1 MKNNYFYKSESEQFA
16 FYRIPKLLFTDSRYA
31 GISVEAKI
39 LYGLMLDRMSL
50 SVRNNWVDDDNR
62 VYIYF
67 TLEEITDYLSIVK
80 DKGVKLL
87 KELDGILIERK
98 KQGLGKPVMIYVLN
112 FTDSQNSVRSVDNS
126 AEVQT
131 SDVDNSIENADF
143 GTSNAEVR
151 TSEKPKSGEN
161 AEVLTSEIPKSALLK
176 NRTLDFGKSDSN
188 NTDINNTD
196 LNNTDISSSSR
207 ISFAA
212 LEREREEYRDVIKT
226 NIEYDILIQQYAAEK
241 IDSFVNIIVDALCS
255 FDDKINVNSMQ
266 VPKEVVKSKLL
277 KLDYMHIVYV
287 IDCLDENSSKIRNYK
302 SYILTMLYNAPDTM
316 NHYYQSKFNKNYFR
330 KDEN

>member
-31 GISVEAKI
+31 VISVEAKV

-67 TLEEITDYLSIVK
+67 TLEEITEYLSIGK

-112 FTDSQNSVRSVDNS
+112 FVNSQNSIQSVDNS
-126 AEVQT
+126 TEALI
-131 SDVDNSIENADF
+131 SDVDNYIENADF
-143 GTSNAEVR
+143 VTS
-151 TSEKPKSGEN
+151 N

-188 NTDINNTD
+188 
-196 LNNTDISSSSR
+196 
-207 ISFAA
+207 
-212 LEREREEYRDVIKT
+212 
-226 NIEYDILIQQYAAEK
+226 Q
-241 IDSFVNIIVDALCS
+241 
-255 FDDKINVNSMQ
+255 
-266 VPKEVVKSKLL
+266 
-277 KLDYMHIVYV
+277 
-287 IDCLDENSSKIRNYK
+287 
-302 SYILTMLYNAPDTM
+302 
-316 NHYYQSKFNKNYFR
+316 
-330 KDEN
+330 

>member
-1 MKNNYFYKSESEQFA
+1 MRNNYFYKSESEQFA

-31 GISVEAKI
+31 GISVEAKV

-50 SVRNNWVDDDNR
+50 SVRNNWVDDNNR

-67 TLEEITDYLSIVK
+67 TLEEITDYLSIGK

-112 FTDSQNSVRSVDNS
+112 FVNSQNSIQSVDNS
-126 AEVQT
+126 AEVLT
-131 SDVDNSIENADF
+131 SDVDNSIENADLD
-143 GTSNAEVR
+143 GLNAEVR

-161 AEVLTSEIPKSALLK
+161 AEVLTSEIPKSALRK

-196 LNNTDISSSSR
+196 LNKTDISSSSR
-207 ISFAA
+207 ISFVT

-241 IDSFVNIIVDALCS
+241 IDSFVNIIVDALCC
-255 FDDKINVNSMQ
+255 FDDTINVNSMQ
-266 VPKEVVKSKLL
+266 VPKEVVKRKLL

-287 IDCLDENSSKIRNYK
+287 IDCLDENSTKIRNYK

-316 NHYYQSKFNKNYFR
+316 DHYYQSKFNKNYYGG
-330 KDEN
+330 ES

>member
-31 GISVEAKI
+31 GISVVAKV
-39 LYGLMLDRMSL
+39 LYGLMLDRMCL

-67 TLEEITDYLSIVK
+67 TLEEITEYLSIGK

-126 AEVQT
+126 AEVLT
-131 SDVDNSIENADF
+131 SDVDNS
-143 GTSNAEVR
+143 TSNAEVQ

-161 AEVLTSEIPKSALLK
+161 AEVLTSEIPKSALRK
-176 NRTLDFGKSDSN
+176 NRTLDFGKSDPN

-196 LNNTDISSSSR
+196 LNKTDISSSSR

-212 LEREREEYRDVIKT
+212 LEHERTEYRDVIKT

-241 IDSFVNIIVDALCS
+241 IDIFVNIIVDALCS
-255 FDDKINVNSMQ
+255 FDDTINVNSMQ
-266 VPKEVVKSKLL
+266 VPKEVVRRKLL

-287 IDCLDENSSKIRNYK
+287 IDCLDENSTKIRNYK

-316 NHYYQSKFNKNYFR
+316 NHYYQSKFNKNYYGG
-330 KDEN
+330 EN

>member
-1 MKNNYFYKSESEQFA
+1 MGNNYFYKIESEQFA

-31 GISVEAKI
+31 GISVEAKV

-67 TLEEITDYLSIVK
+67 TLEEITEYLSIGK

-112 FTDSQNSVRSVDNS
+112 FTDNQNSIQSVDNL
-126 AEVQT
+126 AEALT

-151 TSEKPKSGEN
+151 TSEKPKS
-161 AEVLTSEIPKSALLK
+161 ALLK
-176 NRTLDFGKSDSN
+176 NRTLDFGKSAPN

-196 LNNTDISSSSR
+196 LNKTDISSSSR
-207 ISFAA
+207 VSFVA
-212 LEREREEYRDVIKT
+212 LERERVEYRDVIKT

-266 VPKEVVKSKLL
+266 VPKEVVKRKLL

-316 NHYYQSKFNKNYFR
+316 NHYYQSKFNKNYFG

>member
-31 GISVEAKI
+31 GISVEAKV

-50 SVRNNWVDDDNR
+50 SIRNNWVDDDNR

-67 TLEEITDYLSIVK
+67 TLEEITEYLSIGK

-112 FTDSQNSVRSVDNS
+112 FTDSQNSVQSVDNS
-126 AEVQT
+126 AEVLT
-131 SDVDNSIENADF
+131 SDVDNYIENADF
-143 GTSNAEVR
+143 DTSNAEVL

-196 LNNTDISSSSR
+196 LNKTDISSSSR

-241 IDSFVNIIVDALCS
+241 IDSYVNIMVDALCI
-255 FDDKINVNSMQ
+255 FDDMISVNSMQ
-266 VPKEVVKSKLL
+266 VPKEVVKRKLL

-287 IDCLDENSSKIRNYK
+287 IDCLDENSTRIRNYK

-316 NHYYQSKFNKNYFR
+316 NHYYQSKFNKNYYGG
-330 KDEN
+330 EN

>member
-31 GISVEAKI
+31 GISVEAKV
-39 LYGLMLDRMSL
+39 LYGLMFDRMSL

-67 TLEEITDYLSIVK
+67 TLEEITEYLSIGK

-112 FTDSQNSVRSVDNS
+112 FTDNQNSIQSVDNL
-126 AEVQT
+126 AEVLT

-143 GTSNAEVR
+143 GGSNAEVR
-151 TSEKPKSGEN
+151 TSEMPKSGEN
-161 AEVLTSEIPKSALLK
+161 AEVLTSEIPKSALRK

-196 LNNTDISSSSR
+196 LNKTDISSSSR

-241 IDSFVNIIVDALCS
+241 IDSFVNIMVDSLCS

-266 VPKEVVKSKLL
+266 VPKEVVKRKLL

-287 IDCLDENSSKIRNYK
+287 IDCLDENSTKIRNYK

-316 NHYYQSKFNKNYFR
+316 NHYYQSKFNKNYYGG
-330 KDEN
+330 EN

>member
-31 GISVEAKI
+31 GISVEAKV

-67 TLEEITDYLSIVK
+67 TLEEITDYLSIGK
-80 DKGVKLL
+80 DKGMKLL

-112 FTDSQNSVRSVDNS
+112 FTDSQNSIQSVDNS
-126 AEVQT
+126 AEVLT
-131 SDVDNSIENADF
+131 SDVDNSIENADL
-143 GTSNAEVR
+143 GGSNAEVL
-151 TSEKPKSGEN
+151 TSEKPKSGES
-161 AEVLTSEIPKSALLK
+161 AEVLTSEIPKSALRK

-196 LNNTDISSSSR
+196 LNKTDRSSSSR

-212 LEREREEYRDVIKT
+212 LEREREEYRDIIHE

-241 IDSFVNIIVDALCS
+241 IDSFVNIMVDVLCS
-255 FDDKINVNSMQ
+255 FDDMISVNSMQ
-266 VPKEVVKSKLL
+266 VSKEVVKRNLL

-287 IDCLDENSSKIRNYK
+287 IDCLDENSTKIRNYK

-316 NHYYQSKFNKNYFR
+316 DHYYQSKFNKNYFG

>member
-1 MKNNYFYKSESEQFA
+1 MRNNYFYKSESEQFA

-31 GISVEAKI
+31 GISVEAKV

-67 TLEEITDYLSIVK
+67 TLEEITDYLSIGK

-98 KQGLGKPVMIYVLN
+98 KQGLGKPVVIYVLN
-112 FTDSQNSVRSVDNS
+112 FTDSQNSIQSVDNS
-126 AEVQT
+126 AEVLT
-131 SDVDNSIENADF
+131 SDVDNT
-143 GTSNAEVR
+143 TSNAEVR

-161 AEVLTSEIPKSALLK
+161 AEVLTSEIPKSALRK

-188 NTDINNTD
+188 NTD
-196 LNNTDISSSSR
+196 LNKTDISSSSR

-212 LEREREEYRDVIKT
+212 LEREREEYRDVIKA
-226 NIEYDILIQQYAAEK
+226 NIEYDILIQQYAAEQ
-241 IDSFVNIIVDALCS
+241 IDSFVNIMVDALYS
-255 FDDKINVNSMQ
+255 FDDMISVNSMQ
-266 VPKEVVKSKLL
+266 VPKEVVKRKLL

-287 IDCLDENSSKIRNYK
+287 IDCLDENSTKIRNYK

-316 NHYYQSKFNKNYFR
+316 DHYYQSKFNKNYFR

>member
-31 GISVEAKI
+31 VISVEAKV

-67 TLEEITDYLSIVK
+67 TLEEITDYLSIGK

-112 FTDSQNSVRSVDNS
+112 FTDSQNSIQSVDNS
-126 AEVQT
+126 AEVLT

-143 GTSNAEVR
+143 GGSNAEVR

-161 AEVLTSEIPKSALLK
+161 AEVLTSEIPKSALRK

-188 NTDINNTD
+188 NTD
-196 LNNTDISSSSR
+196 LNKTDISSSSR

-212 LEREREEYRDVIKT
+212 LEREREEYKDVIRE
-226 NIEYDILIQQYAAEK
+226 NIEYEILIQQYAAEK

-255 FDDKINVNSMQ
+255 FDNIINVNSMQ
-266 VPKEVVKSKLL
+266 VPGEVVKRRLL

-287 IDCLDENSSKIRNYK
+287 IDCLDENSTKIRNYK

-316 NHYYQSKFNKNYFR
+316 DHYYQSKFNKNYFR

>member
-1 MKNNYFYKSESEQFA
+1 MENNYFYKSESEQFA

-31 GISVEAKI
+31 GISVEAKV

-67 TLEEITDYLSIVK
+67 TLEEITDYLSIGK

-112 FTDSQNSVRSVDNS
+112 FTDSQNSVQSVDNS
-126 AEVQT
+126 TEVLT
-131 SDVDNSIENADF
+131 SDVDNSIKNADF
-143 GTSNAEVR
+143 GGS
-151 TSEKPKSGEN
+151 N
-161 AEVLTSEIPKSALLK
+161 AEVLTSEIPKSALRK

-196 LNNTDISSSSR
+196 LNKTDISSSSR
-207 ISFAA
+207 VSFTA
-212 LEREREEYRDVIKT
+212 LEREREEYKDVIHE

-241 IDSFVNIIVDALCS
+241 IDGFVNIIVDALCS
-255 FDDKINVNSMQ
+255 FDDMISVNSMQ
-266 VPKEVVKSKLL
+266 VPKEVVKRKLL

-287 IDCLDENSSKIRNYK
+287 IDCLDENSTKIRNYK

-316 NHYYQSKFNKNYFR
+316 DHYYQSKFNKNYFG

>member
-31 GISVEAKI
+31 GISVEAKV

-67 TLEEITDYLSIVK
+67 TLEEITEYLSIGK

-98 KQGLGKPVMIYVLN
+98 KQGLGKPVVIYVLN
-112 FTDSQNSVRSVDNS
+112 FTDSQNSIQSVDNS

-131 SDVDNSIENADF
+131 S
-143 GTSNAEVR
+143 
-151 TSEKPKSGEN
+151 EKPKSCES
-161 AEVLTSEIPKSALLK
+161 AEVLTSEIPKSALRK

-188 NTDINNTD
+188 NTD
-196 LNNTDISSSSR
+196 LNKTDISSSSR

-212 LEREREEYRDVIKT
+212 LEREREEYRDVIKA
-226 NIEYDILIQQYAAEK
+226 NIEYDILIQQYAAEQ
-241 IDSFVNIIVDALCS
+241 IDSFVNIMVDALYS
-255 FDDKINVNSMQ
+255 FDDMISVNSMQ
-266 VPKEVVKSKLL
+266 VPKEVVKRKLL

-287 IDCLDENSSKIRNYK
+287 IDCLDENSTKIRNYK

>member
-31 GISVEAKI
+31 GISVEAKV

-67 TLEEITDYLSIVK
+67 TLEEITDYLSIGK

-112 FTDSQNSVRSVDNS
+112 FTDSQNSVQSVDNS
-126 AEVQT
+126 
-131 SDVDNSIENADF
+131 
-143 GTSNAEVR
+143 
-151 TSEKPKSGEN
+151 
-161 AEVLTSEIPKSALLK
+161 AEVLTSEIPKSALRK

-196 LNNTDISSSSR
+196 LNKTDISSSSR

-212 LEREREEYRDVIKT
+212 LEREREEYKDIIHA

-241 IDSFVNIIVDALCS
+241 IDSFVNIIVDVLCS
-255 FDDKINVNSMQ
+255 FDNMISVNSMQ
-266 VPKEVVKSKLL
+266 VPKEVVKRKLL

-287 IDCLDENSSKIRNYK
+287 IDCLDENSTKIRNYK

-316 NHYYQSKFNKNYFR
+316 DHYYQSKFNKNYFR

>member
-1 MKNNYFYKSESEQFA
+1 MRNNYFYKSESEQFA

-31 GISVEAKI
+31 GISVEAKV

-67 TLEEITDYLSIVK
+67 TLEEITDYLSIGK

-112 FTDSQNSVRSVDNS
+112 FVNSQNTIQSVDNS
-126 AEVQT
+126 TEVLT

-143 GTSNAEVR
+143 GTSNAEVQ
-151 TSEKPKSGEN
+151 TSEKPKSVEN
-161 AEVLTSEIPKSALLK
+161 AEVLTSEIPKSALRK

-196 LNNTDISSSSR
+196 LNKTDISSSSR
-207 ISFAA
+207 VSFAA

-226 NIEYDILIQQYAAEK
+226 NIEYDILIQPYAAEK
-241 IDSFVNIIVDALCS
+241 IDSFVNIIVDALYS
-255 FDDKINVNSMQ
+255 FDDMISVNSMQ
-266 VPKEVVKSKLL
+266 VPKEVVKRKLL

-287 IDCLDENSSKIRNYK
+287 IDCLDENCTKIRNYK

-316 NHYYQSKFNKNYFR
+316 NHYYQSKFNKNYYGG
-330 KDEN
+330 KN